1 MPHSLR
7 SPLSRHTAA
16 ARYAALAVLA
26 ALLAAGAVFALL
38 RDGAQEQE
46 STAARAERP
55 LAKPPAVKQL
65 TEPAVARNSFAEL
78 PSMTHPVERPPAEQ
92 PTEEEAPAEQPPAE
106 EAPAELSGDVDAYP
120 DDGSHES
127 SDGDASYLNE
137 DRCQPMD
144 DMNDPS
150 DGVVP
155 SPEELLPDP
164 SECPEFYEG
173 DGNVQGAPPVPGVP
187 AVPVNPPSGEP
198 VTPPYNP
205 CAETAS
211 LNGFPCYPTPSGPV
225 YVDPYP

>member
-1 MPHSLR
+1 MPQHHRSVLGRHS
-7 SPLSRHTAA
+7 AA

-26 ALLAAGAVFALL
+26 ALLSAGAALALL
-38 RDGAQEQE
+38 HERTQEQE
-46 STAARAERP
+46 RATARVERP
-55 LAKPPAVKQL
+55 NPKQPAVKRL
-65 TEPAVARNSFAEL
+65 AERAGAKSPFANL
-78 PSMTHPVERPPAEQ
+78 PSMTHPVEPPSAER
-92 PTEEEAPAEQPPAE
+92 PPAE
-106 EAPAELSGDVDAYP
+106 EAPAEPPPAQEAPVEPPGDVDDDP
-120 DDGSHES
+120 DGGSHES
-127 SDGDASYLNE
+127 SDGDSSYLDE

-173 DGNVQGAPPVPGVP
+173 DGNVTGAPPVTGVP
-187 AVPVNPPSGEP
+187 AVPVIPPSEEP
-198 VTPPYNP
+198 VTPSYNP